1 MLLSFTACTYS
12 AQFFNGRRNN
22 WLNTGIGSCQSNGL
36 MRDLNRPR
44 APRGHVTNAS
54 FKQYVKMPKID
65 GAHRNYL
72 TPEIWEE
79 THLREKYNSIRTCY
93 SCMQRSSLFLAFLG
107 CGLTKCVLFKRI
119 KIDFSEIL
127 PVLDLL
133 NLNWSRRFSA
143 LRFAARQKKNLLYF
157 LPFFVKVIWKTLMGT

>member
-93 SCMQRSSLFLAFLG
+93 SGMQRSSLFLAFLG

-157 LPFFVKVIWKTLMGT
+157 LPFFVKVVWKTLMGT